1 MRTLRGKGNLGNG
14 KGGDLNNL
22 IIKSKTLNLNKLN

>member
-14 KGGDLNNL
+14 KGDDLNNL
-22 IIKSKTLNLNKLN
+22 IVKSKTLNLSN